1 MGSILFK
8 AFHDLR
14 DTMREKYG
22 VEEIPYY
29 VCVGINE
36 KSPVRA
42 INKTGVE
49 FYDRPIGEFV
59 KYYDQLKMALCNGYV
74 IRFKW
79 NGQPRTCIFARMTD
93 GKTLHVAHF
102 TDTDDYTWLTIGY
115 DVNDGRFFVYCNYN
129 INPKGA
135 YQYAAERMTEVEV
148 FNIEL

>member
-49 FYDRPIGEFV
+49 FYDRHIGEFV

-74 IRFKW
+74 VRFKW

-93 GKTLHVAHF
+93 GKTLLFNATVLLEKIVVRMQNHG
-102 TDTDDYTWLTIGY
+102 DYSLI
-115 DVNDGRFFVYCNYN
+115 
-129 INPKGA
+129 KK
-135 YQYAAERMTEVEV
+135 
-148 FNIEL
+148 

>member
-36 KSPVRA
+36 KSPVRE

-49 FYDRPIGEFV
+49 FYDRPISEFV
-59 KYYDQLKMALCNGYV
+59 KYYDQLKKALRNGYV
-74 IRFKW
+74 VRFKW
-79 NGQPRTCIFARMTD
+79 KGQPRTCIFARMAD
-93 GKTLHVAHF
+93 GKTLHRAHF
-102 TDTDDYTWLTIGY
+102 NDVDNDTWLTIGY
-115 DVNDGRFFVYCNYN
+115 NVNEGAFFVYCNFI
-129 INPKGA
+129 INEERT
-135 YQYAAERMTEVEV
+135 YDYARENMTDVEI

>member
-36 KSPVRA
+36 KSPVRE

-49 FYDRPIGEFV
+49 FYDRPISEFV
-59 KYYDQLKMALCNGYV
+59 KYYDQLKIALGNGYV
-74 IRFKW
+74 VRFKW
-79 NGQPRTCIFARMTD
+79 NGKPRTCIFARMTD
-93 GKTLHVAHF
+93 GTLHRAHF
-102 TDTDDYTWLTIGY
+102 YDVDDYTWLTIGY
-115 DVNDGRFFVYCNYN
+115 DVNNGRFFVYCNYN
-129 INPKGA
+129 INVAGS
-135 YQYAAERMTEVEV
+135 YEYAANYMTDVKV
-148 FNIEL
+148 FKIEL